1 MITYFYRVSMRPL
14 ALTDRSIGL
23 NRVCFFDRVAHGTRS
38 TRVTELYRVFTEF
51 FLSRV
56 AFDRFFRLACVGL
69 VIFVGFFF
77 CYRVYFLPVLILCRV
92 ALSSSSSSP
101 SPGNAN
107 GARWL
112 AAGVLV
118 VDQSRCAFSARPS
131 VRGKSLGRIDVDR
144 ISNRPPP
151 LCFINKKTRMIRLQ
165 RYRFLWTSMAGCPVG
180 RKWTKFQRKGRFL
193 FWKKRQ
199 LGRSIFR
206 SGFDSE
212 VPLLCVFFVVVVCC
226 VSLFFFFYLSGAESQ
241 ARTKSSCRRFWMRP
255 CGRRWRACR
264 LPTTA
269 SRTRSDSVRNRSDP
283 IKLGKARK
291 KRCNFTM
298 SRSLKVLP
306 RDHVDVSTR

>member
-69 VIFVGFFF
+69 VIFVGFFSVTEFIF
-77 CYRVYFLPVLILCRV
+77 CPFWFSAVSPCRRPRRRRHPETRTARADWPPVSSLLTNRV
-92 ALSSSSSSP
+92 AP
-101 SPGNAN
+101 SLRG
-107 GARWL
+107 
-112 AAGVLV
+112 
-118 VDQSRCAFSARPS
+118 RPS
-131 VRGKSLGRIDVDR
+131 VENPSAGSMSTAFQTDPLRSVLLTKKQEWFDYKDIDFYGRPWPGVR
-144 ISNRPPP
+144 SVGNERNSNERVV
-151 LCFINKKTRMIRLQ
+151 F
-165 RYRFLWTSMAGCPVG
+165 F
-180 RKWTKFQRKGRFL
+180 FE
-193 FWKKRQ
+193 KKRQ

-212 VPLLCVFFVVVVCC
+212 VPLLCVFLLLLCVVFRF
-226 VSLFFFFYLSGAESQ
+226 SFFFYLSGAESQ